1 MFVGQNLKET
11 VTLCANEVRLG
22 MRIESW
28 TDFQVQCYLSTF
40 LVTVLSKPW
49 FLCYFISVAVCY
61 RKPDHVISASYTM
74 EISERKK
81 NQDGVIA
88 QLVDHRTV
96 TPLTQVR
103 FPGAARE
110 FFSQSQLSMQ
120 TLLRCP
126 YNPVRNHMHLHLC
139 TR

>member
-11 VTLCANEVRLG
+11 VALCANEVRLG

-49 FLCYFISVAVCY
+49 FLFYFVSVAVCY
-61 RKPDHVISASYTM
+61 RKPHHVISASYTM

-103 FPGAARE
+103 FPGAARD
-110 FFSQSQLSMQ
+110 FLPRVNSLCRLF
-120 TLLRCP
+120 RCP
-126 YNPVRNHMHLHLC
+126 YTPVCNRMH
-139 TR
+139 

>member
-49 FLCYFISVAVCY
+49 FLFYFVSVTVCY
-61 RKPDHVISASYTM
+61 RKPHHVISASYTM

-81 NQDGVIA
+81 KSGWGYSSVGRSSNR
-88 QLVDHRTV
+88 H
-96 TPLTQVR
+96 
-103 FPGAARE
+103 AADAGSIPRCGKG

-126 YNPVRNHMHLHLC
+126 YTPVRNHMHLHLC